1 MSPTTEKPTTKPFP
15 KWMSFLPRSI
25 SPNSDYQKSLS
36 QQRREGSGDFLRIPE
51 QVEARFTP
59 FPPLPIDRYASRSP
73 VEEFKEGGG
82 GEGRRGRP
90 MTISIDDSPM
100 REFSIAHTDRRRKRL
115 VFTRAV

>member
-1 MSPTTEKPTTKPFP
+1 M
-15 KWMSFLPRSI
+15 
-25 SPNSDYQKSLS
+25 
-36 QQRREGSGDFLRIPE
+36 
-51 QVEARFTP
+51 
-59 FPPLPIDRYASRSP
+59 
-73 VEEFKEGGG
+73 EEFKEGGG